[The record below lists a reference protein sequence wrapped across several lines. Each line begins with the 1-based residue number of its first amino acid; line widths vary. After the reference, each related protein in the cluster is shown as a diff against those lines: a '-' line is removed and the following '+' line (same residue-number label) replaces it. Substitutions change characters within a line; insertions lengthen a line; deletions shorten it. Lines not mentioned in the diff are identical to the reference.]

1 MAEQWEE
8 RLRNA
13 AEKFTLSE
21 ADRARILAK
30 SDAKQKRIVCGRRRL
45 KLAAAFCLIVA
56 LTLFHGE

>member
-30 SDAKQKRIVCGRRRL
+30 SDAKQKRIVCG
-45 KLAAAFCLIVA
+45 
-56 LTLFHGE
+56 